1 MAVLDRVMSLLG
13 LVDSAAEEEPAV
25 EATDLEAREERVLQA
40 LPESAAIILVRGEE
54 GLRRKEDLAQALR
67 KGKMLL
73 VDLRGIEREAGQSLL
88 DFLCGAAFANR
99 GTVIRAAGGVFI
111 AAPRKSMIEEWE
123 DGDGA

>member
-1 MAVLDRVMSLLG
+1 MLDRVMSLLG

-54 GLRRKEDLAQALR
+54 GLHRKEDLAQALR